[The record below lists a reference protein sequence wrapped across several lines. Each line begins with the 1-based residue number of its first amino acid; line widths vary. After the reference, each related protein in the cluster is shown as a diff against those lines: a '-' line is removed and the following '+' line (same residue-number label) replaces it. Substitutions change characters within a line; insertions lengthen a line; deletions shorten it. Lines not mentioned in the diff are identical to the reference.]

1 MKKWLQS
8 NLNNIIVGS
17 FLIPILLVAFVSI
30 SHVTTLYSLA
40 NPLSWAI
47 YLSVAV
53 EIAALA
59 ALAGVSAKFGKFIY
73 LPFGIVTFIQ
83 FVGNFFYSYSYI
95 NVNSQDFKDWVDMIS
110 GLLEPIGVDPTDV
123 VAHRRILAF
132 ITGGLIPFI
141 SLTFAHMLIV
151 YSSKLQTKEDV
162 IDPVNDTV
170 NQPVVLTEEEVVELS
185 KKAGMME
192 AEQVEEKINPTP
204 EDLIRLEEALKNLEE
219 KSKIEEPVVTEETTQ
234 YFVDDEEI
242 IVSELEPTPSAP
254 IILNWQSTEYVAV
267 APPSSSPFKGP
278 LLLRSLTSL
287 RLARLLVLVSARNWH
302 W

>member
-30 SHVTTLYSLA
+30 SHVTTFYSMA

-59 ALAGVSAKFGKFIY
+59 ALAGISAKFGKFIY
-73 LPFGIVTFIQ
+73 IPFGIVTLIQ
-83 FVGNFFYSYSYI
+83 FVGNFFYSYSHI
-95 NVNSQDFKDWVDMIS
+95 VPNSTDFKNWIDMIS
-110 GLLEPIGVDPTDV
+110 SLLEPLGVEPTDIV
-123 VAHRRILAF
+123 SHRRILAF
-132 ITGGLIPFI
+132 LTGGLIPFI

-151 YSSKLQTKEDV
+151 YSSKIQTNKDK
-162 IDPVNDTV
+162 
-170 NQPVVLTEEEVVELS
+170 VVLTDEELIELS

-204 EDLIRLEEALKNLEE
+204 EDLVRLEEALKNLEE
-219 KSKIEEPVVTEETTQ
+219 KSKIEELIETTETTK
-234 YFVDDEEI
+234 YFVDDEE
-242 IVSELEPTPSAP
+242 VV
-254 IILNWQSTEYVAV
+254 TEEGTQGQI
-267 APPSSSPFKGP
+267 K
-278 LLLRSLTSL
+278 
-287 RLARLLVLVSARNWH
+287 RLIYTKNG
-302 W
+302 

>member
-73 LPFGIVTFIQ
+73 IPFGIVTFIQ
-83 FVGNFFYSYSYI
+83 FIGNFFYSYSYI

-170 NQPVVLTEEEVVELS
+170 SDTVSDTVNEPVVLTEEELIELS
-185 KKAGMME
+185 KKAGIIE
-192 AEQVEEKINPTP
+192 AEQIEEKINPTP
-204 EDLIRLEEALKNLEE
+204 EDLVRLEEALKNLEE
-219 KSKIEEPVVTEETTQ
+219 KSKIEEPVETQETTK

-242 IVSELEPTPSAP
+242 VVDEEST
-254 IILNWQSTEYVAV
+254 ILTGLPEETQE
-267 APPSSSPFKGP
+267 KIK
-278 LLLRSLTSL
+278 
-287 RLARLLVLVSARNWH
+287 RLSYTKNV
-302 W
+302 

>member
-83 FVGNFFYSYSYI
+83 FIGNFFYSYSYI

-170 NQPVVLTEEEVVELS
+170 NDTVNQPVVLTEEELIEFS

-204 EDLIRLEEALKNLEE
+204 EDLVRLEEALKNLEE
-219 KSKIEEPVVTEETTQ
+219 KSKIEEPVVTDETTQ

-242 IVSELEPTPSAP
+242 IVSELELTPSV
-254 IILNWQSTEYVAV
+254 LTEETQE
-267 APPSSSPFKGP
+267 KIK
-278 LLLRSLTSL
+278 
-287 RLARLLVLVSARNWH
+287 RLSYTKNV
-302 W
+302 

>member
-30 SHVTTLYSLA
+30 SHVTTLYSLS

-73 LPFGIVTFIQ
+73 IPFGIVTFIQ
-83 FVGNFFYSYSYI
+83 FVGNFFYSYSHI
-95 NVNSQDFKDWVDMIS
+95 NINSQDFKDWVDMIS
-110 GLLEPIGVDPTDV
+110 GLLETLGVDPTDV
-123 VAHRRILAF
+123 TSHRRILAF

-151 YSSKLQTKEDV
+151 YSSKIQTNEDNIGDTV
-162 IDPVNDTV
+162 SDTVNDTV
-170 NQPVVLTEEEVVELS
+170 NEPVVLTEEELIELS
-185 KKAGMME
+185 KKAGTIE

-204 EDLIRLEEALKNLEE
+204 EELDLLEKALKNLEE
-219 KSKIEEPVVTEETTQ
+219 KSKIEEPVETQETTK

-242 IVSELEPTPSAP
+242 VVDEE
-254 IILNWQSTEYVAV
+254 STT
-267 APPSSSPFKGP
+267 
-278 LLLRSLTSL
+278 LTGL
-287 RLARLLVLVSARNWH
+287 TEKTQEKIKRLSYTKDV
-302 W
+302 

>member
-1 MKKWLQS
+1 MKKWLQL

-73 LPFGIVTFIQ
+73 IPFGIVTFIQ
-83 FVGNFFYSYSYI
+83 FVGNFFYSYSHI
-95 NVNSQDFKDWVDMIS
+95 NINSQDFKDWVDMIS

-151 YSSKLQTKEDV
+151 YSSKIQTNEDNV
-162 IDPVNDTV
+162 EPVSDTVSDTVNDTV

-242 IVSELEPTPSAP
+242 IVSEPEPTPSV
-254 IILNWQSTEYVAV
+254 LTEETQD
-267 APPSSSPFKGP
+267 KIK
-278 LLLRSLTSL
+278 
-287 RLARLLVLVSARNWH
+287 RLSYTKNV
-302 W
+302 

>member
-73 LPFGIVTFIQ
+73 IPFGIVTFIQ

-123 VAHRRILAF
+123 VSHRRILAF

-151 YSSKLQTKEDV
+151 YSSKIQTNENNV
-162 IDPVNDTV
+162 GPVNDTV
-170 NQPVVLTEEEVVELS
+170 SDTVSDTVILTEEQVVELS

-192 AEQVEEKINPTP
+192 AEQIDEKINPTP
-204 EDLIRLEEALKNLEE
+204 EDLVRLEEALKNLEG
-219 KSKIEEPVVTEETTQ
+219 KSKIEEPVETTETTK

-242 IVSELEPTPSAP
+242 VVEDE
-254 IILNWQSTEYVAV
+254 STM
-267 APPSSSPFKGP
+267 
-278 LLLRSLTSL
+278 LTGL
-287 RLARLLVLVSARNWH
+287 PDRTQEKIKRLSYTKNG
-302 W
+302 

>member
-83 FVGNFFYSYSYI
+83 FVGNFFYSYSHI
-95 NVNSQDFKDWVDMIS
+95 NINSQDFKDWVDMIS

-151 YSSKLQTKEDV
+151 YSSKIQTNEDNV
-162 IDPVNDTV
+162 EPVNDTV
-170 NQPVVLTEEEVVELS
+170 NDTVSEPVILTEEEVVEIS
-185 KKAGMME
+185 KKAGQVE
-192 AEQVEEKINPTP
+192 AEQFEEKINPTP
-204 EDLIRLEEALKNLEE
+204 EELVRLEEALKNLEE

-242 IVSELEPTPSAP
+242 VVEEPEPTPSALP
-254 IILNWQSTEYVAV
+254 EETQDKI
-267 APPSSSPFKGP
+267 K
-278 LLLRSLTSL
+278 
-287 RLARLLVLVSARNWH
+287 RLSYTKNV
-302 W
+302 

>member
-8 NLNNIIVGS
+8 NLNNVIIGS

-40 NPLSWAI
+40 NPFSWAI

-59 ALAGVSAKFGKFIY
+59 ALAGISAKFGKFIY
-73 LPFGIVTFIQ
+73 IPFGIVTFIQ
-83 FVGNFFYSYSYI
+83 FVGNFFYSYSFI
-95 NVNSQDFKDWVDMIS
+95 NINSQDFKDWVDMVS
-110 GLLEPIGVDPTDV
+110 GVLEPIGVDPTDMTS
-123 VAHRRILAF
+123 HRRILAF

-151 YSSKLQTKEDV
+151 YSSKIQSNEE
-162 IDPVNDTV
+162 PVSDTVSDTV
-170 NQPVVLTEEEVVELS
+170 NEPIVLTEEIIEKLSTDAGKTELEN
-185 KKAGMME
+185 M
-192 AEQVEEKINPTP
+192 EEKINPTP
-204 EDLIRLEEALKNLEE
+204 EEISRLEDALKTLQN

-242 IVSELEPTPSAP
+242 VVDEETTLLTETPENTQEK
-254 IILNWQSTEYVAV
+254 I
-267 APPSSSPFKGP
+267 K
-278 LLLRSLTSL
+278 
-287 RLARLLVLVSARNWH
+287 RLSYTKNV
-302 W
+302 

>member
-30 SHVTTLYSLA
+30 SHVTTLYSLS

-73 LPFGIVTFIQ
+73 IPFGIVTFIQ
-83 FVGNFFYSYSYI
+83 FVGNFFYSYSHI
-95 NVNSQDFKDWVDMIS
+95 NINSQDFKDWVDMIS
-110 GLLEPIGVDPTDV
+110 GLLETLGVDPTDV
-123 VAHRRILAF
+123 TSHRRILAF

-151 YSSKLQTKEDV
+151 YSSKIQTNEDNIGDTV
-162 IDPVNDTV
+162 SDTV
-170 NQPVVLTEEEVVELS
+170 NEPVVLTEEELIELS
-185 KKAGMME
+185 KKAGTIE

-204 EDLIRLEEALKNLEE
+204 EELDLLEKALKNLEE
-219 KSKIEEPVVTEETTQ
+219 KSKIEEPVETQETTK

-242 IVSELEPTPSAP
+242 VVDEE
-254 IILNWQSTEYVAV
+254 STT
-267 APPSSSPFKGP
+267 
-278 LLLRSLTSL
+278 LTGL
-287 RLARLLVLVSARNWH
+287 TEKTQEKIKRLSYTKNV
-302 W
+302 

>member
-30 SHVTTLYSLA
+30 SHVTTFYSMA

-59 ALAGVSAKFGKFIY
+59 ALAGISAKFGKFIY
-73 LPFGIVTFIQ
+73 IPFGIVTLIQ
-83 FVGNFFYSYSYI
+83 FVGNFFYSYSHI
-95 NVNSQDFKDWVDMIS
+95 VPNSTDFKNWIDMIS
-110 GLLEPIGVDPTDV
+110 GLLEPLGVEPTDIV
-123 VAHRRILAF
+123 SHRRILAF
-132 ITGGLIPFI
+132 LTGGLIPFI

-151 YSSKLQTKEDV
+151 YSSKIQTNEDK
-162 IDPVNDTV
+162 
-170 NQPVVLTEEEVVELS
+170 VVLTDEELIELS

-242 IVSELEPTPSAP
+242 VLEEEQTQEK
-254 IILNWQSTEYVAV
+254 I
-267 APPSSSPFKGP
+267 K
-278 LLLRSLTSL
+278 
-287 RLARLLVLVSARNWH
+287 RLSYTKNV
-302 W
+302 

>member
-30 SHVTTLYSLA
+30 SHVTTLYSLS

-73 LPFGIVTFIQ
+73 IPFGIVTFIQ
-83 FVGNFFYSYSYI
+83 FVGNFFYSYSHI
-95 NVNSQDFKDWVDMIS
+95 NINSQDFKDWVDMIS
-110 GLLEPIGVDPTDV
+110 SLLETLGVDPTDV
-123 VAHRRILAF
+123 TSHRRILAF

-151 YSSKLQTKEDV
+151 YSSKIQTNEDNIGDTV
-162 IDPVNDTV
+162 SDTVSDTV
-170 NQPVVLTEEEVVELS
+170 NEPVVLTEEELIELS
-185 KKAGMME
+185 KKAGTIE

-204 EDLIRLEEALKNLEE
+204 EELDLLEKALKNLEE
-219 KSKIEEPVVTEETTQ
+219 KSKIEEPVETQETTK

-242 IVSELEPTPSAP
+242 VVDEE
-254 IILNWQSTEYVAV
+254 STT
-267 APPSSSPFKGP
+267 
-278 LLLRSLTSL
+278 LTGL
-287 RLARLLVLVSARNWH
+287 TEKTQEKIKRLSYTKDV
-302 W
+302 

>member
-73 LPFGIVTFIQ
+73 IPFGIVTFIQ
-83 FVGNFFYSYSYI
+83 FVGNFFYSYSHI
-95 NVNSQDFKDWVDMIS
+95 NINSQDFKDWVDMIS

-151 YSSKLQTKEDV
+151 YSSKIQTNEDT
-162 IDPVNDTV
+162 IDPPSDPSSNPPS
-170 NQPVVLTEEEVVELS
+170 NHPSQPVVLTEEELVELS
-185 KKAGMME
+185 KEAGKVE
-192 AEQVEEKINPTP
+192 AEQVEEKINPSP
-204 EDLIRLEEALKNLEE
+204 EELERLEKALKDLEE

-242 IVSELEPTPSAP
+242 VVEEPEPTPSALP
-254 IILNWQSTEYVAV
+254 EETQDKI
-267 APPSSSPFKGP
+267 K
-278 LLLRSLTSL
+278 
-287 RLARLLVLVSARNWH
+287 RLSYTKNV
-302 W
+302 

>member
-73 LPFGIVTFIQ
+73 IPFGIVTFIQ
-83 FVGNFFYSYSYI
+83 FIGNFFYSYSYI

-123 VAHRRILAF
+123 VAHRIILAF

-170 NQPVVLTEEEVVELS
+170 SDTVNEPVVLTEEELIELS
-185 KKAGMME
+185 KKAGIIE
-192 AEQVEEKINPTP
+192 AEQIEEKINPTP
-204 EDLIRLEEALKNLEE
+204 EDLVRLEEALKNLEE
-219 KSKIEEPVVTEETTQ
+219 KSKIEEPVETQETTK

-242 IVSELEPTPSAP
+242 VVDEEST
-254 IILNWQSTEYVAV
+254 ILTGLPEETQE
-267 APPSSSPFKGP
+267 KIK
-278 LLLRSLTSL
+278 
-287 RLARLLVLVSARNWH
+287 RLSYTKNV
-302 W
+302 

>member
-59 ALAGVSAKFGKFIY
+59 ALAGISAKFGKFIY
-73 LPFGIVTFIQ
+73 IPFGIVTLIQ

-95 NVNSQDFKDWVDMIS
+95 NINSQDFKDWVDMIS

-151 YSSKLQTKEDV
+151 YSSKIQTNEDNV
-162 IDPVNDTV
+162 EPVNDTV
-170 NQPVVLTEEEVVELS
+170 NQPVVLTEEELIEFS

-204 EDLIRLEEALKNLEE
+204 EDLVRLEEALKNLEE
-219 KSKIEEPVVTEETTQ
+219 KSKIEEPVVTDETTK
-234 YFVDDEEI
+234 YFVDDEEVVVDGDTQLKI
-242 IVSELEPTPSAP
+242 
-254 IILNWQSTEYVAV
+254 
-267 APPSSSPFKGP
+267 K
-278 LLLRSLTSL
+278 
-287 RLARLLVLVSARNWH
+287 RLSYTKNG
-302 W
+302 

>member
-73 LPFGIVTFIQ
+73 IPFGIVTFIQ
-83 FVGNFFYSYSYI
+83 FVGNFFYSYSHI
-95 NVNSQDFKDWVDMIS
+95 NINSQDFKDWVDMIS
-110 GLLEPIGVDPTDV
+110 SLLEPIGVDPTDV

-151 YSSKLQTKEDV
+151 YSSKIQTNE
-162 IDPVNDTV
+162 DTV
-170 NQPVVLTEEEVVELS
+170 DPPSDPPSDPSSNPTSQPVVLTEEELVELS
-185 KKAGMME
+185 KEAGKVE
-192 AEQVEEKINPTP
+192 AEQVEEKINPSP
-204 EDLIRLEEALKNLEE
+204 EELERLEKALKDLEE

-242 IVSELEPTPSAP
+242 VVEEPEPTPSALP
-254 IILNWQSTEYVAV
+254 EETQDKI
-267 APPSSSPFKGP
+267 K
-278 LLLRSLTSL
+278 
-287 RLARLLVLVSARNWH
+287 RLSYTKNV
-302 W
+302 

>member
-83 FVGNFFYSYSYI
+83 FVGNFFYSYSHI
-95 NVNSQDFKDWVDMIS
+95 NINSQDFKDWVDMIS

-151 YSSKLQTKEDV
+151 YSSKIQTNE
-162 IDPVNDTV
+162 DTV
-170 NQPVVLTEEEVVELS
+170 DPPSDPSSNPPSNPPSQPVVLTEEELVELS
-185 KKAGMME
+185 KEAGKVE
-192 AEQVEEKINPTP
+192 AEQVEEKINPSP
-204 EDLIRLEEALKNLEE
+204 EELERLEKALKDLEE

-242 IVSELEPTPSAP
+242 VVEEPEPTPSALP
-254 IILNWQSTEYVAV
+254 EETQDKI
-267 APPSSSPFKGP
+267 K
-278 LLLRSLTSL
+278 
-287 RLARLLVLVSARNWH
+287 RLSYTKNV
-302 W
+302 

>member
-83 FVGNFFYSYSYI
+83 FVGNFFYSYSHI
-95 NVNSQDFKDWVDMIS
+95 NINSQDFKDWVDMIS
-110 GLLEPIGVDPTDV
+110 GLLEPIGIDPTDV

-151 YSSKLQTKEDV
+151 YSSKIQTNEDNV
-162 IDPVNDTV
+162 EPVNDTV
-170 NQPVVLTEEEVVELS
+170 NDTVSDTVSEPVILTEEEVVEIS
-185 KKAGMME
+185 KKAGQVE

-204 EDLIRLEEALKNLEE
+204 EELVRLEEALKNLEE

-242 IVSELEPTPSAP
+242 VVEEPEPEPTPSALP
-254 IILNWQSTEYVAV
+254 EETQDKI
-267 APPSSSPFKGP
+267 K
-278 LLLRSLTSL
+278 
-287 RLARLLVLVSARNWH
+287 RLSYTKNV
-302 W
+302 